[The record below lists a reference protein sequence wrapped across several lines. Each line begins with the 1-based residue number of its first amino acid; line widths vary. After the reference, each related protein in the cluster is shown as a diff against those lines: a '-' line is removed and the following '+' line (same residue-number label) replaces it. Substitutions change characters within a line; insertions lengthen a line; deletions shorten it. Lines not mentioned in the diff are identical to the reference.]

1 MDPITIGIAFAT
13 AQTAVKHI
21 KDAVALG
28 KDVKGLISQFGKF
41 YMAADQVHTASTKKK
56 IESIKK
62 SDAQIASDA
71 LEIAMASKVLRDYER
86 ELKDILIYTGNAPVW
101 EEMMAERTRM
111 YKERAEIER
120 KEEEQK
126 QRDREAMGEMFMNFM
141 LFIGAIAVVIPFS
154 AIMWQVFVLR

>member
-1 MDPITIGIAFAT
+1 
-13 AQTAVKHI
+13 
-21 KDAVALG
+21 
-28 KDVKGLISQFGKF
+28 
-41 YMAADQVHTASTKKK
+41 
-56 IESIKK
+56 
-62 SDAQIASDA
+62 
-71 LEIAMASKVLRDYER
+71 
-86 ELKDILIYTGNAPVW
+86 
-101 EEMMAERTRM
+101 MMSERTRM